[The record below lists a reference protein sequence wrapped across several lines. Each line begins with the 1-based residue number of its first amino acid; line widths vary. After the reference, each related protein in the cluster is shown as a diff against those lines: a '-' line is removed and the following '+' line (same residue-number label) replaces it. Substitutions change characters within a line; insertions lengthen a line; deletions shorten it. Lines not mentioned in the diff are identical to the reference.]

1 MDGYHNKQ
9 KTRWYKKEKDP
20 ESGFGRRLQMEY
32 KLRCGRKRKEKRA
45 NARRGTGWGT
55 YLVEE
60 LVKEVSRRREK
71 GGVHERATRA
81 VEGRRGLSRA
91 DKARGG

>member
-20 ESGFGRRLQMEY
+20 ESGFGWRLQMEY